1 MALKSPLVP
10 SSSSPEP
17 LSDTEQRLIV
27 AAGEVF
33 AEKGFRAATIR
44 DIIHRAKA
52 NIAAVNYHFGD
63 KEGLYAAAFRFARQA
78 CAEKY
83 PFVDA
88 VEEGA
93 SPKER
98 LAGLVRSLL
107 MRLLD
112 KGRPA
117 WQWQLMAREM
127 LEPSAVLDEMVQNTV
142 RPEFEIFAK
151 VICDITGLPRSDRR
165 VRWCVGSVLGQALF
179 YRHAQSVVQ
188 RLHPEQGFEAEDIE
202 DLAEHITEFSYR
214 ALEGGG
220 GRITKARRL
229 EGTKG

>member
-1 MALKSPLVP
+1 MVAKAAPP
-10 SSSSPEP
+10 SSPE
-17 LSDTEQRLIV
+17 SSSATEQRLIV

-63 KEGLYAAAFRFARQA
+63 KQGLYAAAFRYARQA

-88 VEEGA
+88 ADEGA
-93 SPKER
+93 GPRQR
-98 LAGLVRSLL
+98 LRGLVRSLL

-127 LEPSAVLDEMVQNTV
+127 LEPSDVLDEMVQNTV

-151 VICDITGLPRSDRR
+151 VICDITRLNRSDRR

-179 YRHAQSVVQ
+179 YRHAHSVVQ
-188 RLHPEQGFEAEDIE
+188 RLHPEQGFEQKDIE
-202 DLAEHITEFSYR
+202 ELAEHITEFSYR
-214 ALEGGG
+214 AL
-220 GRITKARRL
+220 RAMKR
-229 EGTKG
+229 